1 MILFNGKLYESSEQG
16 RLLAELKEK
25 IPHTLQTKS
34 LDPEIVVDA
43 VDQLRKETLEGKF
56 DDLLTSFPKDIV
68 ESYKKQAEVLLS
80 KEYLHLKIRTE
91 LGNTEEYATDKMEG
105 FSRIR
110 VKKVPYLP
118 EAGTGKT
125 YRPGNP

>member
-1 MILFNGKLYESSEQG
+1 MILFDGQLYESSEQG

-34 LDPEIVVDA
+34 LDPEIVIEA
-43 VDQLRKETLEGKF
+43 VNQLRKETLEGKF

-80 KEYLHLKIRTE
+80 KEYLHLKPVHHHKSHF
-91 LGNTEEYATDKMEG
+91 YSV
-105 FSRIR
+105 F
-110 VKKVPYLP
+110 
-118 EAGTGKT
+118 
-125 YRPGNP
+125 